1 MDKMANLDE
10 MVSALA
16 DGQLK
21 GDEFA
26 RTVDALAGDDHAR
39 ASWQAYHLVGDVLRS
54 SELASPSDGTAFV
67 DRFRARLRQE
77 PAGGAAV
84 PADLPVHDG
93 HGAPVHVTPRPAPA
107 NAPAFAWPLVAGVA
121 TLTAVTAIVWNVMGL
136 GNARPGTE
144 LARATPAQTTPV
156 QPQQQA
162 RAEPTQTVMI
172 RDARLDELLA
182 AHRESGGASALQ
194 MPSGFLRNATFE
206 STGR

>member
-16 DGQLK
+16 DGRLK

-26 RTVDALAGDDHAR
+26 RTVDALASDSHAR

-54 SELASPSDGTAFV
+54 AELASRSDGADFV
-67 DRFRARLRQE
+67 DRFRARLQQE
-77 PAGGAAV
+77 TAGTAPVV
-84 PADLPVHDG
+84 PDLPVHGG
-93 HGAPVHVTPRPAPA
+93 HGAAVNVTQRPSPA

-121 TLTAVTAIVWNVMGL
+121 TLTAVAAIAWNVMGL
-136 GNARPGTE
+136 GSARPGAE
-144 LARATPAQTTPV
+144 LARANPVQTAPAQL
-156 QPQQQA
+156 QA
-162 RAEPTQTVMI
+162 RAEPAQPVMI

-194 MPSGFLRNATFE
+194 MPSGFLRNATFD
-206 STGR
+206 SAGR